1 MCRKRK
7 IVSKVFCVAH
17 HLLILLRLDTHS
29 LVYCRKPTSFD
40 LSAFTLALENLGIFD
55 KLLVDIKKGEIIM
68 ANIYDLIVIGGGPG
82 GYLAAERAAHAGL
95 KTLLFE
101 KNSLGGVCLNE
112 GCIPS
117 KALLNS
123 AKTYLHAKHS
133 DAYGVSCENV
143 TIDQAKVIARK
154 RKVVK
159 TLVSGVGAKM
169 KANKVTVV
177 KEEATIDGKST
188 EGFTVKSAS
197 GSYIGK
203 NLIIA
208 TGSSAAV
215 PPIPG
220 VKENLGDF
228 VCTNREVLE
237 LTEIPEKFTVIG
249 GGVIGLEMAAY
260 YAAVGA
266 KVTVVE
272 MLDHIAGPTDRE
284 ISTRLQKEL
293 EALGIKFL
301 LGHACEQIEKGAVYV
316 KSPEGQSLSIPADKV
331 LLSIGRRANYMNLG
345 LDTIGVETDR
355 PGIRTDPMCRTNVEG
370 VYAIGDVNGHHML
383 AHTAYREAEVAVNTI
398 LGKKDYM
405 RYNANP
411 SVIYTMPE
419 VASVGKT
426 EEECKEKGIDF
437 EVRKLSMMFSG
448 RFVAENEG
456 ADGLCKIIVDKKKRT
471 VLGVHLIGTYAGE
484 MIWGAAEMLEAQLRV
499 SDARQI
505 IFPHPTVSE
514 IIREV
519 LWEFPET

>member
-1 MCRKRK
+1 M
-7 IVSKVFCVAH
+7 V
-17 HLLILLRLDTHS
+17 
-29 LVYCRKPTSFD
+29 
-40 LSAFTLALENLGIFD
+40 
-55 KLLVDIKKGEIIM
+55 
-68 ANIYDLIVIGGGPG
+68 YDLIVIGGGPG

-123 AKTYLHAKHS
+123 AKTYLHAKHAS
-133 DAYGVSCENV
+133 MYGVNTENV
-143 TIDQAKVIARK
+143 TIDQPKVIERK
-154 RKVVK
+154 RRVIK

-169 KANKVTVV
+169 KQHKVTVV
-177 KEEATIDGKST
+177 KEEATIDGET
-188 EGFTVKSAS
+188 GEGYKVKSAS
-197 GSYIGK
+197 GEYVCK

-237 LTEIPEKFTVIG
+237 LQEIPQKFTVIG

-260 YAAVGA
+260 YAAVGS

-293 EALGIKFL
+293 EAMGITFL
-301 LGHACEQIEKGAVYV
+301 LGHACEKVEPGKVFVKAPDGTQKVIE
-316 KSPEGQSLSIPADKV
+316 ADKV
-331 LLSIGRRANYMNLG
+331 LLSIGRRANYMNIG
-345 LDTIGVETDR
+345 LESIGVETQR
-355 PGIRTDPMCRTNVEG
+355 PGIVTDNLCRTNVPD

-405 RYNANP
+405 RYSANP

-419 VASVGKT
+419 VAAVGKT
-426 EEECKEKGIDF
+426 EEDCKAEGIEY
-437 EVRKLSMMFSG
+437 EVKKLSMMYSG

-456 ADGLCKIIVDKKKRT
+456 ADGLCKIIVDKKTRLI
-471 VLGVHLIGTYAGE
+471 LGVHLIGAYAGE
-484 MIWGAAEMLEAQLRV
+484 MIWGGAQMLETQLRV
-499 SDARQI
+499 NDARQI

-519 LWEFPET
+519 LWEFKD

>member
-1 MCRKRK
+1 ME
-7 IVSKVFCVAH
+7 
-17 HLLILLRLDTHS
+17 L
-29 LVYCRKPTSFD
+29 
-40 LSAFTLALENLGIFD
+40 
-55 KLLVDIKKGEIIM
+55 
-68 ANIYDLIVIGGGPG
+68 YDLIVIGGGPG

-123 AKTYLHAKHS
+123 AKTYLHAKHAS
-133 DAYGVSCENV
+133 MYGVNTENV
-143 TIDQAKVIARK
+143 TVDQAKVIARK

-169 KANKVTVV
+169 RQHKVVVV
-177 KEEATIDGKST
+177 KEEATIDGKCAD
-188 EGFTVKSAS
+188 GFKIKSAS
-197 GSYIGK
+197 GTYTGK
-203 NLIIA
+203 KLIIA

-237 LTEIPEKFTVIG
+237 LTQIPEQFTVIG

-260 YAAVGA
+260 YAAVGS
-266 KVTVVE
+266 KVTVIE

-293 EALGIKFL
+293 EAMGITFL
-301 LGHACEQIEKGAVYV
+301 LGHACEKVEPGKVYV
-316 KSPEGQSLSIPADKV
+316 KAPDGTQKVIEANKV
-331 LLSIGRRANYMNLG
+331 LLSIGRRANYMNIG
-345 LDTIGVETDR
+345 LETIGVKTDR
-355 PGIRTDPMCRTNVEG
+355 PGIVTDAMCRTNVPD

-405 RYNANP
+405 RYHANP

-419 VASVGKT
+419 VASVGLT
-426 EEECKEKGIDF
+426 EQECKEKGR
-437 EVRKLSMMFSG
+437 EVEIKKLSMMYSG

-456 ADGLCKIIVDKKKRT
+456 ADGLCKIIVDKKTRLI
-471 VLGVHLIGTYAGE
+471 LGIHLIGAYAGE
-484 MIWGAAEMLEAQLRV
+484 MIWGGAQMLETQLRV
-499 SDARQI
+499 NDARQI

-514 IIREV
+514 IVREV
-519 LWEFPET
+519 LWEFSDK